1 MKTSRKSIF
10 SIGVSLSIFL
20 DFVLLPGDP
29 RLRVLL
35 VDLVNDARVP
45 VVDAVLVLIVDVAEA
60 GLFAFDTDFCGR
72 IGVDGLVLLLVGV
85 VLIAVIV
92 E

>member
-1 MKTSRKSIF
+1 M
-10 SIGVSLSIFL
+10 SLSIFL

-45 VVDAVLVLIVDVAEA
+45 VVDVVLVLIVDVVEA
-60 GLFAFDTDFCGR
+60 GVLAFDTDFFGR
-72 IGVDGLVLLLVGV
+72 IGVDGLVFLLMGV
-85 VLIAVIV
+85 IFVTVII